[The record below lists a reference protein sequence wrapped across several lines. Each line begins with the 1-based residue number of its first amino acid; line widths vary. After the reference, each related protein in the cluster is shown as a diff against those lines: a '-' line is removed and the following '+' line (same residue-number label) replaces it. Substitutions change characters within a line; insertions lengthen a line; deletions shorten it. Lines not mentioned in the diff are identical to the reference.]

1 MMWPTGS
8 KPKPL
13 RARAGF
19 TFVEIMVA
27 LAILSAGLVA
37 VYKSLFVLLD
47 SVGYVSSRLQAQY
60 LVDNK
65 LWEIENKINNTLAA
79 DASREDITSK
89 KMKDF
94 KWEIGISPIKG
105 LQGLSNMKVAVLWQE
120 KARQVQAARDT
131 YLEK

>member
-1 MMWPTGS
+1 MWSTGS
-8 KPKPL
+8 KK
-13 RARAGF
+13 AF

-47 SVGYVSSRLQAQY
+47 SVGYVASRLQAQY
-60 LVDNK
+60 IVDNK
-65 LWEIENKINNTLAA
+65 LWEIENNINNTLTA
-79 DASREDITSK
+79 DVLQKDTTSK

-105 LQGLSNMKVAVLWQE
+105 LLGLSNMKVAVLWQE
-120 KARQVQAARDT
+120 KARQVQVARDT